1 MQGHRGSEI
10 FLPQFH
16 ATYPQKYYF
25 CRLIFSVMEKEVE
38 KCVSLLKEG
47 KVILYPTDTVW
58 GIGCDATNEEA
69 ITRIYR
75 IKQRN
80 EKKSMII
87 LLDSMQRLPMYV
99 QKIPLIAWDLLA
111 HVTRPTTFVYQ
122 SAYNLPEKL
131 VHEDGTIAIR
141 IVQNDFCRKV
151 IRALGRPLVSTS
163 ANIAGEPTPQTFDKI
178 SQDVISQMDYVVS
191 QEQSTSVEF
200 KPSRLIKFLDDYNF
214 TIIRD

>member
-1 MQGHRGSEI
+1 
-10 FLPQFH
+10 
-16 ATYPQKYYF
+16 
-25 CRLIFSVMEKEVE
+25 MEEEVE
-38 KCVSLLKEG
+38 KCISLLKEG

-58 GIGCDATNEEA
+58 GIGCDATCEEA
-69 ITRIYR
+69 LMRIYR

-111 HVTRPTTFVYQ
+111 HVTRPTTFIYQ

-131 VHEDGTIAIR
+131 IHEDGTIAIR
-141 IVQNDFCRKV
+141 IVQNEFCRRV
-151 IRALGRPLVSTS
+151 IKGLGRPLISTS

-178 SQDVISQMDYVVS
+178 SQQVISQMDYVVS
-191 QEQSTSVEF
+191 QDQSTSVEF

>member
-1 MQGHRGSEI
+1 
-10 FLPQFH
+10 
-16 ATYPQKYYF
+16 
-25 CRLIFSVMEKEVE
+25 
-38 KCVSLLKEG
+38 
-47 KVILYPTDTVW
+47 
-58 GIGCDATNEEA
+58 
-69 ITRIYR
+69 
-75 IKQRN
+75 
-80 EKKSMII
+80 MII

-99 QKIPLIAWDLLA
+99 KKIPLIAWDLLA

-163 ANIAGEPTPQTFDKI
+163 ANLAGEPTPRTFDKI
-178 SQDVISQMDYVVS
+178 SQEVIDLMDYVVS
-191 QEQSTSVEF
+191 QEESTSVEF